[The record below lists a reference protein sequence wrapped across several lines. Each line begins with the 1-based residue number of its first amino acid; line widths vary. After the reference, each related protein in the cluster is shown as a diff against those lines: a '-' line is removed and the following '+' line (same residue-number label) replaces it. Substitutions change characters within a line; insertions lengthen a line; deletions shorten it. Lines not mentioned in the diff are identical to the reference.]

1 MSFRYA
7 DIGRKFTPEE
17 LDKRNQIDYEILRF
31 IRKLNPTTES
41 VYYNKYIINKVMD
54 TLSDIYTKDLKLCTE
69 RAFYP

>member
-17 LDKRNQIDYEILRF
+17 LEKRNQIDYEILGF

-41 VYYNKYIINKVMD
+41 VFYNKHIINKVME

>member
-17 LDKRNQIDYEILRF
+17 LDKRKQIDYEILGF

-41 VYYNKYIINKVMD
+41 VYYNKYIINKVTD

-69 RAFYP
+69 REFYP